1 MPFAASSFP
10 EEFLSSKK
18 SFLSVPHFYGF
29 MTLQRLIS
37 GPASVTHSI
46 GNLFK
51 RLYGRTFTNTLFPS
65 NNNTE

>member
-1 MPFAASSFP
+1 MPFAVSSFP
-10 EEFLSSKK
+10 EEFHSSKK

-46 GNLFK
+46 GNLLK
-51 RLYGRTFTNTLFPS
+51 DSMAERLQIHYFH
-65 NNNTE
+65 